1 MTKVV
6 DLKAYRTK
14 LLERRGFGPWE
25 KRFGKAFDLTT
36 RIVDLSD
43 RILFYLAQPGEP
55 SSVAYYEF
63 IMGILDLGAALKFH
77 YLDNG
82 EQMRVVDIHLFLVDQ
97 VRFEM
102 MRRLQWIGSFEG
114 EKFSLVEMVLEFDK
128 VKKKCREN
136 PPQLATSK
144 SEYSNYMRMTAGDKE
159 VFIRQMLREALEVF
173 EKRL

>member
-6 DLKAYRTK
+6 DLKAYRIK